1 MKRDCAIFTYQHEI
15 QARSGLDSP
24 ANITSYNIFKIYINY
39 ESLSAEKVYSEGQGE
54 RVKELLWIGNAL
66 KELRDLPEDIKR
78 EVGFDLRL
86 LQKGGEPRDFK
97 PMSTVGKGVLEIR
110 VRDGEG
116 RNVGRCFY
124 VVNRGDKVIV
134 LHSFV
139 KKSQKTP
146 KAEIEKGQVRY
157 KSMEQ
162 VLK

>member
-1 MKRDCAIFTYQHEI
+1 M
-15 QARSGLDSP
+15 
-24 ANITSYNIFKIYINY
+24 
-39 ESLSAEKVYSEGQGE
+39 YSEGQGE

-78 EVGFDLRL
+78 EIGFDLRL
-86 LQKGGEPRDFK
+86 LQKGVEPRDFK

-157 KSMEQ
+157 KTMEQ